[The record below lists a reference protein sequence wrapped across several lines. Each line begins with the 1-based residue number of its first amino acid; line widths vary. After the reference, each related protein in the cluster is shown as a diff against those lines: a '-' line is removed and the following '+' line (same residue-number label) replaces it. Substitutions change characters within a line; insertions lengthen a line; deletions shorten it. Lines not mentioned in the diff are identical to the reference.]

1 MIITKAPFRI
11 SLFGGGSDLADYYR
25 EAHAAVLSTTI
36 DKYMYISTHTYFDA
50 DKITAKYSVT
60 ELVTGAKQLKH
71 PIIREAL
78 LRFGID
84 GALEISS
91 IADIPAGTGLGS
103 SSAFTVA
110 LLHNLYARQSR
121 YATKEMLADGACDIE
136 IETLREPIGKQDQY
150 AAAYG
155 GLNVF
160 TFLPTGQVNVE
171 PILLPAAHQQA
182 FAGSMLLYFTGK
194 SRPASS
200 ILAEQKG
207 NMAHADKRAVVA
219 KMVDLVGTGREA
231 LYAGDIETVGRL
243 LHQSWLWKRELA
255 TNISSGEIDAI
266 YAHAREHGAIG
277 GKVLGAGGGG
287 FLLLIC
293 EPHKQEG
300 LRQAMSALREIRFN
314 LENHGSQVIYFADES
329 GAPTP
334 PGPVATSGVA
344 PLAPAPA
351 NTAPKDKR

>member
-11 SLFGGGSDLADYYR
+11 SLFGGGSDLADYYSQ
-25 EAHAAVLSTTI
+25 APAAVLSTTI
-36 DKYMYISTHTYFDA
+36 DKYMYISSHKYFD
-50 DKITAKYSVT
+50 DEKITAKYSVT

-71 PIIREAL
+71 PIIREVL
-78 LRFGID
+78 IRFGID
-84 GALEISS
+84 GAIEISS

-110 LLHNLYARQSR
+110 LLHNLYARHGR
-121 YATKEMLADGACDIE
+121 YATKEMLAAGACDVE

-171 PILLPAAHQQA
+171 PLLLTAAHLRE
-182 FAGSMLLYFTGK
+182 FADSLLLYFTGK

-200 ILAEQKG
+200 ILAEQRR
-207 NMAHADKRAVVA
+207 NMIHANKRAVVA
-219 KMVDLVGTGREA
+219 RMVDLVWKGREA
-231 LYAGDIETVGRL
+231 LYAGDVEALGRL

-255 TNISSGEIDAI
+255 ANISSEEIDAI
-266 YAHAREHGAIG
+266 YARALSHGATG
-277 GKVLGAGGGG
+277 GKILGAGGGG

-293 EPHKQEG
+293 EKGKQAG
-300 LRQAMSALREIRFN
+300 LRQAMSELREIRFN
-314 LENHGSQVIYFADES
+314 LENQGSQVIYFTDES
-329 GAPTP
+329 G
-334 PGPVATSGVA
+334 PG
-344 PLAPAPA
+344 
-351 NTAPKDKR
+351 TAV

>member
-11 SLFGGGSDLADYYR
+11 SLFGGGSDLADYY
-25 EAHAAVLSTTI
+25 EHSPAAVLSTTI
-36 DKYMYISTHTYFDA
+36 DKFMYISSHKYFDD

-60 ELVTGAKQLKH
+60 ELVTGAKEIKH
-71 PIIREAL
+71 PIIREVL
-78 LRFGID
+78 LRFGVNGGIEV
-84 GALEISS
+84 AS

-110 LLHNLYARQSR
+110 LLHNFYARHGR
-121 YATKEMLADGACDIE
+121 YATKEMLASGACDIE

-155 GLNVF
+155 GLNVI
-160 TFLPTGQVNVE
+160 TFLPTGQVTVE
-171 PILLPAAHQQA
+171 PILLTAANQRE
-182 FAGSMLLYFTGK
+182 FADSLLLYYTGK

-207 NMAHADKRAVVA
+207 NMVKADKRAVLGRMVELVA
-219 KMVDLVGTGREA
+219 KGRDA
-231 LYAGDIETVGRL
+231 LHDGDIATLGQL

-266 YAHAREHGAIG
+266 YAHALAHGAMG

-293 EPHKQEG
+293 EKSKQAG
-300 LRQAMSALREIRFN
+300 LRTAMSQLREIRFN
-314 LENHGSQVIYFADES
+314 LENQGSQVIYSCDE
-329 GAPTP
+329 
-334 PGPVATSGVA
+334 
-344 PLAPAPA
+344 
-351 NTAPKDKR
+351 

>member
-11 SLFGGGSDLADYYR
+11 SLFGGGSDLAEYYTQSP
-25 EAHAAVLSTTI
+25 AAVLSTTI
-36 DKYMYISTHTYFDA
+36 DKYMYISSHRYFDD

-71 PIIREAL
+71 PIIREVL

-84 GALEISS
+84 GAIEVSS

-110 LLHNLYARQSR
+110 LLHNLHARQGR
-121 YATKEMLADGACDIE
+121 YATKEMLAAGACEIE
-136 IETLREPIGKQDQY
+136 IDTLREPIGKQDQY
-150 AAAYG
+150 ASAYG
-155 GLNVF
+155 GLNVL

-171 PILLPAAHQQA
+171 PILLTAARHGE
-182 FAGSMLLYFTGK
+182 FADSLLLYFTGK

-207 NMAHADKRAVVA
+207 NMVHADKRAVLA
-219 KMVDLVGTGREA
+219 RMVDLVAKGPTDA
-231 LYAGDIETVGRL
+231 LYARVMNANLASIMP
-243 LHQSWLWKRELA
+243 QSWLWKRELA
-255 TNISSGEIDAI
+255 TNISSGEIDSI
-266 YAHAREHGAIG
+266 YAHALEHGAIG

-293 EPHKQEG
+293 EKSKQAE
-300 LRQAMSALREIRFN
+300 LRQAMAQFREIRFN
-314 LENHGSQVIYFADES
+314 LENQGSQVIYCCDES
-329 GAPTP
+329 GGTA
-334 PGPVATSGVA
+334 SG
-344 PLAPAPA
+344 PLA
-351 NTAPKDKR
+351 

>member
-11 SLFGGGSDLADYYR
+11 SLFGGGSDLAEYYTQSP
-25 EAHAAVLSTTI
+25 AAVLSTTI
-36 DKYMYISTHTYFDA
+36 DKYMYISSHRYFDD

-71 PIIREAL
+71 PIIREVL

-84 GALEISS
+84 GAIEVAS
-91 IADIPAGTGLGS
+91 IADIPSGTGLGS

-110 LLHNLYARQSR
+110 LLHNLHARQGR
-121 YATKEMLADGACDIE
+121 YATKEMLAAGACEIE
-136 IETLREPIGKQDQY
+136 IDTLREPIGKQDQY

-155 GLNVF
+155 GLNVL

-171 PILLPAAHQQA
+171 PILLTADRQRE
-182 FAGSMLLYFTGK
+182 FADSMLLYFTGK

-207 NMAHADKRAVVA
+207 NMVHADKRAVLGR
-219 KMVDLVGTGREA
+219 MVGLVEQGREA
-231 LYAGDIETVGRL
+231 LYAGDIQTLGRL

-255 TNISSGEIDAI
+255 TNISSSDIDAI
-266 YAHAREHGAIG
+266 YARALEHGALG

-287 FLLLIC
+287 FLLLVC
-293 EPHKQEG
+293 EKHKQAA
-300 LRQAMSALREIRFN
+300 LRQAMSPLREIHFN
-314 LENHGSQVIYFADES
+314 LENQGSQVIYFCDETGGPS
-329 GAPTP
+329 DGAP
-334 PGPVATSGVA
+334 A
-344 PLAPAPA
+344 
-351 NTAPKDKR
+351 